1 MEILSL
7 FDRISRLTTSALTA
21 ADHADLEV
29 ITRILDERQL
39 LFGDVIG
46 QVRRLAV
53 LREECSARETPD
65 FDRLATAID
74 QIAHE
79 IQEIDEFLAARL
91 AEQGNRVTAVWTNSA
106 ARAHQA
112 YRHVPWQHR
121 LDLVR

>member
-7 FDRISRLTTSALTA
+7 FDQISRLTTSALTA
-21 ADHADLEV
+21 ADHADIEA

-39 LFGDVIG
+39 LFGEVIG

-53 LREECSARETPD
+53 LREECSAREAPE
-65 FDRLATAID
+65 FDQLTTMID
-74 QIAHE
+74 QIARE

-112 YRHVPWQHR
+112 YRQVPWQHR
-121 LDLVR
+121 LDLLR